1 MDADYVVIGAGSAG
15 CVVAARL
22 SEDGARVVLLEAG
35 PPDRDIWIHI
45 PAGVLRVLNN
55 TKINWNFLSE
65 GDPGTAGRQLQWPRG
80 KTLGGTSSINGM
92 LYVRGNPADYD
103 NWAQMGCRGW
113 SYDEVL
119 PFFRKSETYR
129 GNGDPAYRSQGG
141 PLIVED
147 YRTILPLTHR
157 FVEAAQQAGF
167 AFTPDYNGKQ
177 QEGVAYSQ
185 MTRRG
190 KWRGSTAQTFLREAR
205 GRANLKVE
213 TNAIAT
219 RMLFEGRRC
228 IGVAFRQ
235 NGVDHE
241 VRAAREV
248 ILSGGTVNSP
258 HVLQISGIGPAEH
271 LRSIGVSVLHDLPG
285 VGANLNDH
293 YVVRVSHRVRNAVTI
308 NQLARGARL
317 MREAVKFATRGNG
330 ALTFGVTSAMVF
342 CRSREGL
349 SSPDLQLLFTPAS
362 YAQGVFRQ
370 LEREPG
376 MTVAVCPVRPESRGT
391 IMAQSPDPL
400 QYPAIRPNYLSAP
413 SDLRVLI
420 SGIDQTRK
428 IFSQPAM
435 APYTVE
441 ETVPGPSIASEAQ
454 FAEFARNAGTNVFH
468 PVGTCKMGTDPMAV
482 VDPRLRVIGVSGLR
496 VIDASIMPAVTTGNT
511 NAPAIM
517 IGEKGAQM
525 IKEDAR
531 EQPDLV
537 RDQPA
542 TRAEGGGLGR
552 GEPHPPRRWKRIEAA
567 DVHRRLWRMRDR
579 LRSSGDRCA
588 KGIAV
593 RSRLPSRL
601 RRDDRGRR
609 RAQHREDRL
618 WRHGHGHRLWRGRA
632 VGGTGRAARR
642 RRRDHRGRSR

>member
-1 MDADYVVIGAGSAG
+1 MDADYVVVGAGSAG
-15 CVVAARL
+15 CVVASRL
-22 SEDGARVVLLEAG
+22 SEDGSRVVLLEAG
-35 PPDRDIWIHI
+35 PPDRDIWIHV

-65 GDPGTAGRQLQWPRG
+65 GEPGTAGRQLQWPRG

-92 LYVRGNPADYD
+92 LYVRGNPADYE

-167 AFTPDYNGKQ
+167 PFTPDYNGKQ

-205 GRANLKVE
+205 GRSNLKVE

-219 RMLFEGRRC
+219 RLLFEGRRC
-228 IGVAFRQ
+228 VGVAFRQ
-235 NGVDHE
+235 NGVDRQ

-271 LRSIGVSVLHDLPG
+271 LKSIGVPVLHDLPG

-349 SSPDLQLLFTPAS
+349 ASPDLQLLFTPAS

-400 QYPAIRPNYLSAP
+400 TYPAIRPNYLSAP

-420 SGIDQTRK
+420 SGIHHTRR
-428 IFSQPAM
+428 IFAQPAM
-435 APYTVE
+435 TRYSVE
-441 ETVPGPSIASEAQ
+441 ETVPGPNVTTDEQ
-454 FAEFARNAGTNVFH
+454 FGEFAREAGTNVFH

-482 VDPRLRVIGVSGLR
+482 VDPRLKVYGIEGLR
-496 VIDASIMPAVTTGNT
+496 VIDASVMPAVTTGNT
-511 NAPAIM
+511 NAPTIM
-517 IGEKGAQM
+517 IGEKGAAM
-525 IKEDAR
+525 IREDAR
-531 EQPDLV
+531 
-537 RDQPA
+537 
-542 TRAEGGGLGR
+542 AE
-552 GEPHPPRRWKRIEAA
+552 PVAA
-567 DVHRRLWRMRDR
+567 
-579 LRSSGDRCA
+579 
-588 KGIAV
+588 
-593 RSRLPSRL
+593 
-601 RRDDRGRR
+601 
-609 RAQHREDRL
+609 
-618 WRHGHGHRLWRGRA
+618 
-632 VGGTGRAARR
+632 AA
-642 RRRDHRGRSR
+642 

>member
-1 MDADYVVIGAGSAG
+1 MQHLR
-15 CVVAARL
+15 RL
-22 SEDGARVVLLEAG
+22 YY
-35 PPDRDIWIHI
+35 
-45 PAGVLRVLNN
+45 
-55 TKINWNFLSE
+55 
-65 GDPGTAGRQLQWPRG
+65 
-80 KTLGGTSSINGM
+80 SSF
-92 LYVRGNPADYD
+92 
-103 NWAQMGCRGW
+103 
-113 SYDEVL
+113 S
-119 PFFRKSETYR
+119 
-129 GNGDPAYRSQGG
+129 GNGGKFDQSIQTYG
-141 PLIVED
+141 ED
-147 YRTILPLTHR
+147 KPPLTSPPISQS
-157 FVEAAQQAGF
+157 AL
-167 AFTPDYNGKQ
+167 NGL
-177 QEGVAYSQ
+177 
-185 MTRRG
+185 
-190 KWRGSTAQTFLREAR
+190 F
-205 GRANLKVE
+205 E

-219 RMLFEGRRC
+219 RLLFEGRRC

-235 NGVDHE
+235 NGVDRE
-241 VRAAREV
+241 VRATREV

-349 SSPDLQLLFTPAS
+349 ASPDLQLLFTPAS

-370 LEREPG
+370 LERVPG

-441 ETVPGPSIASEAQ
+441 ETVPGPGIASEAQ

-531 EQPDLV
+531 EQP
-537 RDQPA
+537 
-542 TRAEGGGLGR
+542 
-552 GEPHPPRRWKRIEAA
+552 AA
-567 DVHRRLWRMRDR
+567 
-579 LRSSGDRCA
+579 
-588 KGIAV
+588 
-593 RSRLPSRL
+593 
-601 RRDDRGRR
+601 
-609 RAQHREDRL
+609 
-618 WRHGHGHRLWRGRA
+618 
-632 VGGTGRAARR
+632 AAA
-642 RRRDHRGRSR
+642 

>member
-1 MDADYVVIGAGSAG
+1 MNRRSKVRGHSIMDADYVVIGAGSAG

-22 SEDGARVVLLEAG
+22 SEDGSKVVLLEAG
-35 PPDRDIWIHI
+35 PPDRDPMIHI

-55 TKINWNFLSE
+55 AKINWNFLSE
-65 GDPGTAGRQLQWPRG
+65 GEPGTAGRALQWPRG

-113 SYDEVL
+113 TYDEVL
-119 PFFRKSETYR
+119 PFFKRSETYR
-129 GNGDPAYRSQGG
+129 GAGDPEYRSTGG

-147 YRTILPLTHR
+147 YRTILPLTHA

-167 AFTPDYNGKQ
+167 AFTPDYNGRQ

-190 KWRGSTAQTFLREAR
+190 RLRGSTAQTFLRQAR

-213 TNAIAT
+213 TDALVT
-219 RMLFEGRRC
+219 KLLFDGRRC
-228 IGVAFRQ
+228 AGVAFRQ
-235 NGVDHE
+235 NGAD
-241 VRAAREV
+241 RRLTAAREV
-248 ILSGGTVNSP
+248 ILCGGAVNSP
-258 HVLQISGIGPAEH
+258 HVLQISGIGPADH
-271 LRSIGVSVLHDLPG
+271 LQAIGVEVVHDLPG

-293 YVVRVSHRVRNAVTI
+293 YIVRVSHRVTNAVSI
-308 NQLARGARL
+308 NQLSRGLLLAREVARW
-317 MREAVKFATRGNG
+317 ATVGNG

-349 SSPDLQLLFTPAS
+349 ASPDLQLLFTPAS

-391 IMAQSPDPL
+391 IMAQSPDPF

-420 SGIDQTRK
+420 SGINHTRR
-428 IFSQPAM
+428 IFAQPAI
-435 APYTVE
+435 AQYSAG
-441 ETVPGPSIASEAQ
+441 ETVPGSHIDGDEE

-468 PVGTCKMGTDPMAV
+468 PVGTCKMGTDTMSV
-482 VDPRLRVIGVSGLR
+482 VDPRLKVHGIAGLR

-511 NAPAIM
+511 NAPTIM
-517 IGEKGAQM
+517 IGEKGAAM

-531 EQPDLV
+531 
-537 RDQPA
+537 
-542 TRAEGGGLGR
+542 
-552 GEPHPPRRWKRIEAA
+552 AA
-567 DVHRRLWRMRDR
+567 L
-579 LRSSGDRCA
+579 S
-588 KGIAV
+588 
-593 RSRLPSRL
+593 
-601 RRDDRGRR
+601 
-609 RAQHREDRL
+609 
-618 WRHGHGHRLWRGRA
+618 
-632 VGGTGRAARR
+632 AAA
-642 RRRDHRGRSR
+642 

>member
-1 MDADYVVIGAGSAG
+1 MPADYIVIGAGSAG
-15 CVVAARL
+15 CVVASRL
-22 SEDGARVVLLEAG
+22 SEDGSRVVLLEAG

-55 TKINWNFLSE
+55 AKINWNFLSE
-65 GDPGTAGRQLQWPRG
+65 GEPGTAGRQLLWPRG

-113 SYDEVL
+113 SYEEVL
-119 PFFRKSETYR
+119 PFFKKSETYR
-129 GNGDPAYRSQGG
+129 GSGDSEYRSQGG

-167 AFTPDYNGKQ
+167 EFTPDYNGKQ

-213 TNAIAT
+213 TDALVT
-219 RMLFEGRRC
+219 KLLFDGRRC
-228 IGVAFRQ
+228 TGVAFRQ
-235 NGVDHE
+235 NGVDRE
-241 VRAAREV
+241 ETAAREV
-248 ILSGGTVNSP
+248 ILCGGAVNSP
-258 HVLQISGIGPAEH
+258 HVLHISGIGPAQH
-271 LRSIGVSVLHDLPG
+271 LQSIGVPVVHDLPG

-293 YVVRVSHRVRNAVTI
+293 YVVRVSHRVRDAVTI

-317 MREAVKFATRGNG
+317 MREAVKFATVGNG

-349 SSPDLQLLFTPAS
+349 AAPDLQLLFTPAS

-391 IMAQSPDPL
+391 IMAQSPDPTV
-400 QYPAIRPNYLSAP
+400 YPAIRPNYLSAP
-413 SDLRVLI
+413 SDLRVL
-420 SGIDQTRK
+420 SAGLNHTRH
-428 IFSQPAM
+428 IFAQPAM
-435 APYTVE
+435 APYTVV
-441 ETVPGPSIASEAQ
+441 ETVPGPAVQSDDQ
-454 FAEFARNAGTNVFH
+454 FREFARNNGTNVFH

-482 VDPRLRVIGVSGLR
+482 VDPRLRVHGIQGLR

-511 NAPAIM
+511 NAPTIM

-531 EQPDLV
+531 A
-537 RDQPA
+537 QPA
-542 TRAEGGGLGR
+542 V
-552 GEPHPPRRWKRIEAA
+552 AA
-567 DVHRRLWRMRDR
+567 
-579 LRSSGDRCA
+579 
-588 KGIAV
+588 
-593 RSRLPSRL
+593 
-601 RRDDRGRR
+601 
-609 RAQHREDRL
+609 
-618 WRHGHGHRLWRGRA
+618 
-632 VGGTGRAARR
+632 AA
-642 RRRDHRGRSR
+642 